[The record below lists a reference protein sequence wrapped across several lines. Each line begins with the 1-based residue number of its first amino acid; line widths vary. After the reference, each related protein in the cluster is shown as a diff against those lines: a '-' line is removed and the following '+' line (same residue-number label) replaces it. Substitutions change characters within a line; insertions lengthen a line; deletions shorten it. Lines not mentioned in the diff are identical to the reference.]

1 MMKTLMRSL
10 YSVAASYALLALLS
24 ADAWSQTTCDLVL
37 SLADL
42 AAPGELVDLKTD
54 VSDSDCT
61 TQVTVQVDNVTP
73 GVTKVDFKIDRSCIS
88 TGQAQFTGIALEV
101 AGSPPTT
108 SCNID
113 YNNPLDPVTIS
124 EDTVID
130 DFVPE
135 LQQLIVD
142 AADATAMQFPAGN
155 PTADALVALLDGPPA
170 TITPSSARRGMPF
183 TITDPLGRIQASDFV
198 VFFEPGTEPVDGYIA
213 HDVNVSIDGT
223 ELAGRVPIVDT
234 SGVDMTYLVRV
245 TPDFSTLRFAD
256 LDFFVDSG
264 PTCPPNCGF

>member
-1 MMKTLMRSL
+1 MKTLMRAPS
-10 YSVAASYALLALLS
+10 SIVAACALLALS
-24 ADAWSQTTCDLVL
+24 TADAWSQTTCDLVL
-37 SLADL
+37 GLAGL
-42 AAPGELVDLKTD
+42 AAPGTLVDHKTD
-54 VSDSDCT
+54 FSENDCT
-61 TQVTVQVDNVTP
+61 TQVTVQVDKVTP
-73 GVTKVDFKIDRSCIS
+73 GVTKVDFKIDRSCIA
-88 TGQAQFTGIALEV
+88 TGQVQFTGIALEV
-101 AGSPPTT
+101 AGNPPTT

-113 YNNPLDPVTIS
+113 YDNPLDPVTIS

-170 TITPSSARRGMPF
+170 TISPSSGGLGFPF

-198 VFFEPGTEPVDGYIA
+198 VFFEPGKDPAVDGFFAFQVVI
-213 HDVNVSIDGT
+213 VDGT
-223 ELAGRVPIVDT
+223 TLTGRVPNPMPRDL
-234 SGVDMTYLVRV
+234 SYLVRV
-245 TPDFSTLRFAD
+245 TPDLSTAGRFAD